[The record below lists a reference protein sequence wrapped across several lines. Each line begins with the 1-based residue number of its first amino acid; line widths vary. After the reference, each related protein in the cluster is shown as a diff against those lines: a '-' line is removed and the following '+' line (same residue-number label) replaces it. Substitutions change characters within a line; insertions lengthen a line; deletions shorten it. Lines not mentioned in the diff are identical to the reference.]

1 MDSVERT
8 IEESIYHERHNI
20 IGQCH
25 RRMQL
30 GAVNYG
36 DKDICL
42 SEVNFLARDIPKD
55 FEEETLDRINYA
67 KMLIVGIR
75 YRRMKSK
82 PRDFKGYF
90 DSEMQNIDTEI
101 MQYLPPEGDVSS
113 DFESWLIFITD
124 RDIRELISFRIMK
137 ELEARCESEST

>member
-1 MDSVERT
+1 
-8 IEESIYHERHNI
+8 
-20 IGQCH
+20 
-25 RRMQL
+25 
-30 GAVNYG
+30 
-36 DKDICL
+36 
-42 SEVNFLARDIPKD
+42 
-55 FEEETLDRINYA
+55 
-67 KMLIVGIR
+67 MLIVGIR

-137 ELEARCESEST
+137 EIEEKVNDAS